1 MQFTEREL
9 TLGVQGAAKAVLA
22 SSKRGQK
29 GTDPEAQWQA
39 LTPYER
45 YQLLEP
51 VSTQVLPVLAALPEV
66 DVAPGTRPSF
76 TNAQLLEAVEQSFA
90 EEGGWLKR
98 KATLVSRVALIKV
111 ALEAMPPRED
121 PDTFVVP
128 DHI

>member
-22 SSKRGQK
+22 STRRAK
-29 GTDPEAQWQA
+29 GVDPEDQWQA
-39 LTPYER
+39 LTPFER

-66 DVAPGTRPSF
+66 EVAPGERPGFSQ
-76 TNAQLLEAVEQSFA
+76 AELMAAIEQSFTD
-90 EEGGWLKR
+90 EGGWLRR
-98 KATLVSRVALIKV
+98 KAALASRVALIRV

-128 DHI
+128 DHL